1 MPLIYLRRKEI
12 STSCRIEYT
21 EPINGIVT
29 MEKNVSD
36 RLREIISSSCPSL
49 DKYEDFY
56 KHLHQNGELSKCEKE
71 TAGLIASRLREIS
84 RDLEIKTG
92 IGGHGLIAIFRNGPG
107 KTVLLRADIDALPV
121 QEQTNLPYQSI
132 KTMRDAE
139 GTMKPVMHGR
149 LHDVAC

>member
-1 MPLIYLRRKEI
+1 
-12 STSCRIEYT
+12 
-21 EPINGIVT
+21 
-29 MEKNVSD
+29 MEKNPSD

-49 DKYEDFY
+49 GKYEDFY
-56 KHLHQNGELSKCEKE
+56 KHLHQHGELSKCERE
-71 TAGLIASRLREIS
+71 TAKLIASSLREIS
-84 RDLEIKTG
+84 RELEIKTD

-121 QEQTNLPYQSI
+121 QEQTNLPYQSS

-149 LHDVAC
+149 LHDIDFE